1 MKMKLRYELFKLC
14 KSKVLLITAVLF
26 LSLYFVLCA
35 VIRPDLSEYPF
46 DTSLYKMFCEKYS
59 GEFSQQTLDEMNA
72 ELEQLTQQ
80 SQQPLE
86 NKAFTAEEYLRAD
99 NKRIA
104 AQQKANALGAVIK
117 RYQQLKS
124 GAHLVYDLELCAY
137 HIGWLRRLGLLLCL
151 AMITVITLKIALD
164 DHKCGME
171 QILFTTAAGKK
182 KLLSAKQFT
191 AALLSLFTAALFI
204 CTDII
209 IFARWELGD
218 ISSPLQSF
226 RSFEQITFDISM
238 KAFLLISSV
247 VSIISFVLYSLLL
260 TIFARLTKND
270 IAAAA
275 ISILIL
281 GFCAYLF
288 GIV

>member
-80 SQQPLE
+80 SQQPFE

-124 GAHLVYDLELCAY
+124 GAHLVYDLELNVY

-171 QILFTTAAGKK
+171 QILFTTAEGKR
-182 KLLSAKQFT
+182 KLLCAKAF
-191 AALLSLFTAALFI
+191 AVALLAFGTAVLFGCAEMLVLS
-204 CTDII
+204 
-209 IFARWELGD
+209 RWELGD
-218 ISSPLQSF
+218 LNAPLCSF
-226 RSFEQITFDISM
+226 KSFENISAEISM
-238 KAFLLISSV
+238 HTALRLTSALH
-247 VSIISFVLYSLLL
+247 IIFFTVYSLVL
-260 TIFARLTKND
+260 TVLARVSKSD

-275 ISILIL
+275 LSVWLM
-281 GFCAYLF
+281 GFCVYQS
-288 GIV
+288 